1 MTPAGQVLGEFPIFS
16 ASGEQVEPVL
26 AFDGTNYLVVW
37 RDTRNGSGPA
47 ESTDVYGARVSPV
60 GRVLDPSG
68 IAIATAPGVQGEP
81 SIAFDGTNHFV
92 VWSDVPQL
100 GSSPPRHQIY
110 PGTTDIPVTIEPP
123 VRASLLS
130 F

>member
-47 ESTDVYGARVSPV
+47 ESTDVYGAGVSPV
-60 GRVLDPSG
+60 GRVLDSSG
-68 IAIATAPGVQGEP
+68 TAIATALVSRANQVSHLTERITSWCGPMFRNLGAAHRATKSIQG
-81 SIAFDGTNHFV
+81 
-92 VWSDVPQL
+92 QL
-100 GSSPPRHQIY
+100 IFP
-110 PGTTDIPVTIEPP
+110 
-123 VRASLLS
+123 
-130 F
+130 